1 MSAALLP
8 AGTGVALP
16 RSDRCSVM
24 GILNVTPDS
33 FSDGGRYAS
42 TDAAVAHGL
51 AMVAAGADSVDVGG
65 ESTRPGAGRV
75 EPAEELRRV
84 LPVVAGLASAGVAV
98 SIDTT
103 RAVVATAALEAGAV
117 LVNDVSGGLA
127 DPDMARVV
135 ADAGV
140 PWVLMHW
147 RGSSRDMYAGAAYR
161 DVVGEVRRELC
172 ARVDAA
178 LAAGVAADRV
188 VVDPGLGFAK
198 RPEHDLALLA
208 GLADVVSLGFPVLV
222 GASRKRFLG
231 TVLARPDGSVPPAAE
246 RDGATAATTVL
257 AAAAGAWGVRVHDV
271 AGSADA
277 VRVVAAARGCWAPG
291 PDETSAHAAPD
302 GMPLRVPPATEDTER
317 WRSV

>member
-1 MSAALLP
+1 
-8 AGTGVALP
+8 
-16 RSDRCSVM
+16 M

-33 FSDGGRYAS
+33 FSDGGRHGSAA
-42 TDAAVAHGL
+42 AAVAHGL
-51 AMVAAGADSVDVGG
+51 AMVAAGADHVDVGG

-75 EPAEELRRV
+75 PADEELRRV
-84 LPVVAGLASAGVAV
+84 LPVVAELAAAGVAV

-103 RAVVATAALEAGAV
+103 RARVAAAALEAGAV
-117 LVNDVSGGLA
+117 LVNDVSGGLG

-147 RGSSRDMYAGAAYR
+147 RGPSRDMAAAASYR

-178 LAAGVAADRV
+178 LAAGVAADRL

-198 RPEHDLALLA
+198 LPEHDLALLGA
-208 GLADVVSLGFPVLV
+208 LGDVVSLGLPVLV

-231 TVLARPDGSVPPAAE
+231 AVLADAHGRVPATGE
-246 RDGATAATTVL
+246 RDSATVATTVL
-257 AAAAGAWGVRVHDV
+257 AATAGAWGVRVHDV

-277 VRVVAAARGCWAPG
+277 VRVVAAARAHRPGPGPAKGYRGAAAPETLAPG
-291 PDETSAHAAPD
+291 APD
-302 GMPLRVPPATEDTER
+302 GMPERIPPATEDTER
-317 WRSV
+317 WRSA